1 MSRNASGKVQLLPLV
16 GKIALCAGTATFGPA
31 ALTTSVAGSI
41 ALNVLGGWAGEAL
54 GSIPS
59 LRTFRRKDEP
69 NHDLLDAMD
78 RRGLHLSLGD
88 RRALEALKDRLGIT
102 AAGEAG

>member
-1 MSRNASGKVQLLPLV
+1 MRWHRDFRACRTHHQRRRQH
-16 GKIALCAGTATFGPA
+16 
-31 ALTTSVAGSI
+31 I

-78 RRGLHLSLGD
+78 RRGLHLSLED